1 MKEFSVLRVVWFCTK
16 SAHSDHNANG
26 VRAMCVTGRLSHN
39 SSLLGLLKF
48 TSDLVKIL
56 RLESDQILNTN
67 LTIVASRCGSVENAD
82 GTVHSGTVHG
92 IAHSSG
98 IGEEREGQSLL
109 NVALEGHVSARGKL
123 ILMVTGH
130 DLGNVHQLI
139 HLIVGE
145 LNVVAHTG
153 GHTRDEGEEAVHAV
167 LVAGQDD
174 HQVLPLGLHHIEQD
188 LNGLLPVILV
198 IGGVVEVIG
207 LIHKQHTTKGFLDH
221 LLGLRSSVA
230 YILAH
235 KIISSGN
242 HNVALAAVAHLSEN
256 LTHSDGHSGLT
267 GTGGTSEAHV
277 EGRNSGVKTQVPAHL
292 IEHKQSSNL
301 TDPLLDGDK
310 AH

>member
-153 GHTRDEGEEAVHAV
+153 GHTRDEGEEAVH
-167 LVAGQDD
+167 
-174 HQVLPLGLHHIEQD
+174 
-188 LNGLLPVILV
+188 
-198 IGGVVEVIG
+198 
-207 LIHKQHTTKGFLDH
+207 KHTTKGFLDH